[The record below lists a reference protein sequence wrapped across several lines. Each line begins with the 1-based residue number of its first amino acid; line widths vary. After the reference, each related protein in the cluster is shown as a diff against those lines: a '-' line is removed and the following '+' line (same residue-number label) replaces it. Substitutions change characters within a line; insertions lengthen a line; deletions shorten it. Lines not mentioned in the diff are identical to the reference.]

1 MVLSS
6 GNLPD
11 IQKKDKGV
19 FGGGDMGVGGGGGG
33 GGGGGIAMKENR
45 GWYISPSSPP
55 TTRKISAKQR
65 YLSVARYV
73 AGQSTSL
80 THK

>member
-1 MVLSS
+1 M
-6 GNLPD
+6 PD
-11 IQKKDKGV
+11 IQKKDRGV
-19 FGGGDMGVGGGGGG
+19 FGGGDMGVVEGRGGG

-55 TTRKISAKQR
+55 RKISAKQH

-73 AGQSTSL
+73 AGQSTNL
-80 THK
+80 AHK